1 MQTKMN
7 TFINQLRLI
16 TQFPVIDLENTA
28 YMYKDNTTH
37 DVFILFLMS

>member
-28 YMYKDNTTH
+28 YMYKDNTMCLY
-37 DVFILFLMS
+37 FF

>member
-16 TQFPVIDLENTA
+16 TQFSVIDRENTA
-28 YMYKDNTTH
+28 YICMYKEDTMCLY
-37 DVFILFLMS
+37 FF